1 MINIFEKNKK
11 IKIEV
16 GVYLILNYLLYK
28 KR

>member
-1 MINIFEKNKK
+1 MINIFERKK
-11 IKIEV
+11 INKIEV

>member
-11 IKIEV
+11 NKIEV
-16 GVYLILNYLLYK
+16 GVYLIVNYLLYK

>member
-1 MINIFEKNKK
+1 MINIFEKKK
-11 IKIEV
+11 INKIEV

>member
-1 MINIFEKNKK
+1 MINIFEEKK
-11 IKIEV
+11 INKIEV